1 MGNTKR
7 LPMRLQ
13 AVALLSVCAVRL
25 AAPGLAAAQ
34 ATNPPPAVPP
44 AATRPAVP
52 TPPAAAPMAPATGAP
67 GETAPGTA
75 SATPEPGAVEQPAL
89 PTYPASATPPEQAVG
104 PDGQPLSSSSPMTPA
119 AAEPTSPP
127 AYVEPMTPAAG
138 EVNIQAAPTI
148 DEQLVSEPRSKLPSY
163 IMWGVGGASLI
174 TGAVLGITALAAK
187 SDFNDNPTYE
197 AANRTEGRAIAADVA
212 LGLGAVLLITGT
224 AFYLMPD
231 SQESRPAT
239 ATNTRRPTARLHLT
253 PMLGRTNG
261 GALTLQF

>member
-13 AVALLSVCAVRL
+13 ALALLSVCAVRL
-25 AAPGLAAAQ
+25 VAPGFASAQ

-44 AATRPAVP
+44 AATPPAVP
-52 TPPAAAPMAPATGAP
+52 PPPAAAIAPAQSQAQG
-67 GETAPGTA
+67 APGTA
-75 SATPEPGAVEQPAL
+75 PATPEPGAADQPAL
-89 PTYPASATPPEQAVG
+89 PTYPPSATPPEQALG
-104 PDGQPLSSSSPMTPA
+104 PDGQVTPSA
-119 AAEPTSPP
+119 ADPTSPP
-127 AYVEPMTPAAG
+127 SYIEPMTPASG

-148 DEQLVSEPRSKLPSY
+148 DEQLVAEPKSKLPSY
-163 IMWGVGGASLI
+163 LMWGVGGASLI
-174 TGAVLGITALAAK
+174 TGAVLGITALTAK
-187 SDFNDNPTYE
+187 SDFNDNPTY
-197 AANRTEGRAIAADVA
+197 AAADRVEGRAIAADVA

-231 SQESRPAT
+231 SQESRPAS
-239 ATNTRRPTARLHLT
+239 ATNTDTKRSTARLHLT